1 MSGFI
6 EDLYYGNIEAQEL
19 SSEIGGT
26 LKKKLNTLAKSEEE
40 LREKLSA
47 EEKKL
52 FEKYTNSCN
61 EFLSICTADSF
72 ISGFRLGAKFTH
84 DVFVK

>member
-6 EDLYYGNIEAQEL
+6 EDFYYGNIEAQEL
-19 SSEIGGT
+19 SSELGGT

-47 EEKKL
+47 EEKKI

>member
-19 SSEIGGT
+19 SSELGGT

-40 LREKLSA
+40 LRKKLSA

-61 EFLSICTADSF
+61 EFLSMCTADSF

>member
-1 MSGFI
+1 MRSFI
-6 EDLYYGNIEAQEL
+6 EEFYYGNIEAQEL
-19 SSEIGGT
+19 SSELGGT
-26 LKKKLNTLAKSEEE
+26 LKKKLNALTKSEEE
-40 LREKLSA
+40 LTEKLSA

-52 FEKYTNSCN
+52 FDRYTNSCN
-61 EFLSICTADSF
+61 EFLSMSTADSF

>member
-19 SSEIGGT
+19 SSELGST

-61 EFLSICTADSF
+61 EFLSMCTADSF

>member
-6 EDLYYGNIEAQEL
+6 EDLYYGNIEEQEL
-19 SSEIGGT
+19 ISELGGT

-61 EFLSICTADSF
+61 EFLSMCTADSF

>member
-6 EDLYYGNIEAQEL
+6 EDFYYGNIEAQEL
-19 SSEIGGT
+19 SSELGST

>member
-19 SSEIGGT
+19 SPELGGT

-52 FEKYTNSCN
+52 FEKYSNSCN
-61 EFLSICTADSF
+61 EFLSMCTADSF

>member
-19 SSEIGGT
+19 SSELGGT
-26 LKKKLNTLAKSEEE
+26 LKKKLKTLAKSEEE
-40 LREKLSA
+40 LMEKLSA

-52 FEKYTNSCN
+52 FEKYSNSCN
-61 EFLSICTADSF
+61 EFLSMCTADSF

>member
-19 SSEIGGT
+19 SSELGGT

-52 FEKYTNSCN
+52 FEKYTNSCK
-61 EFLSICTADSF
+61 EFLSMCTADSF

>member
-1 MSGFI
+1 MKSFI
-6 EDLYYGNIEAQEL
+6 EEFYYGNIDPQEI
-19 SSEIGGT
+19 SSEFST
-26 LKKKLNTLAKSEEE
+26 SLKKKLNSLVKSEDEFK
-40 LREKLSA
+40 EKLSE

-52 FEKYTNSCN
+52 FQDYTNSYN
-61 EFLSICTADSF
+61 EFLSMSIADSF

>member
-6 EDLYYGNIEAQEL
+6 EDFYYGNIEAQEL
-19 SSEIGGT
+19 SSELGST
-26 LKKKLNTLAKSEEE
+26 LKKKLKTLAKSEEE
-40 LREKLSA
+40 FREKLSA

-61 EFLSICTADSF
+61 EFLSMCTADSF

-84 DVFVK
+84 DVFIK

>member
-19 SSEIGGT
+19 SPELGGT

-61 EFLSICTADSF
+61 EFLSMCTADSF

>member
-19 SSEIGGT
+19 SSELGST

-61 EFLSICTADSF
+61 EFLSMCTADGF

>member
-1 MSGFI
+1 MENI
-6 EDLYYGNIEAQEL
+6 NLDLYYGNIEAQEL
-19 SSEIGGT
+19 STELGGT

-61 EFLSICTADSF
+61 EFLSMCTADSF

>member
-19 SSEIGGT
+19 SSELGGT

-61 EFLSICTADSF
+61 EFLSMCTADSF

-84 DVFVK
+84 DVFIK

>member
-6 EDLYYGNIEAQEL
+6 EDFYYGNIEAQEL

>member
-1 MSGFI
+1 MSGFV

-19 SSEIGGT
+19 SSELGGT

-61 EFLSICTADSF
+61 EFLSMCTADSF

>member
-19 SSEIGGT
+19 SLELGGT
-26 LKKKLNTLAKSEEE
+26 LKKKLKTLAKSEEE
-40 LREKLSA
+40 LTEKLSA

-52 FEKYTNSCN
+52 FEKYSNSCN
-61 EFLSICTADSF
+61 EFMSICTADSF

>member
-6 EDLYYGNIEAQEL
+6 EDFYYGNIEAQEL
-19 SSEIGGT
+19 SSELGGT

-40 LREKLSA
+40 LREKLSS

-52 FEKYTNSCN
+52 FEKYTNSCI
-61 EFLSICTADSF
+61 EFLSMCTADSF

>member
-6 EDLYYGNIEAQEL
+6 EDFYYGNIEAQEL
-19 SSEIGGT
+19 SSELGGT

-61 EFLSICTADSF
+61 EFMSICTADSF

>member
-19 SSEIGGT
+19 SSELGST
-26 LKKKLNTLAKSEEE
+26 LKKKLKTLAKSEEE
-40 LREKLSA
+40 FREKLSA

-61 EFLSICTADSF
+61 EFLSMCTADSF

-84 DVFVK
+84 DVFIK

>member
-19 SSEIGGT
+19 SSELGGT

-52 FEKYTNSCN
+52 FEKYSNSCN
-61 EFLSICTADSF
+61 EFLSMCTADSF

>member
-6 EDLYYGNIEAQEL
+6 EDFYYGNIEAQEL
-19 SSEIGGT
+19 SSELGST

-61 EFLSICTADSF
+61 EFLSMCTADSF

-84 DVFVK
+84 DVFIK

>member
-19 SSEIGGT
+19 SSELGGT

>member
-6 EDLYYGNIEAQEL
+6 EDFYYGNIEAQEL
-19 SSEIGGT
+19 SSELGGT

-40 LREKLSA
+40 LREKLSS

>member
-19 SSEIGGT
+19 STELGGT

-61 EFLSICTADSF
+61 EFLSMCTADSF

>member
-19 SSEIGGT
+19 SSELGGT

-40 LREKLSA
+40 LREKLSS

-61 EFLSICTADSF
+61 EFLSMCTADSF

>member
-19 SSEIGGT
+19 SSELGST
-26 LKKKLNTLAKSEEE
+26 LKKKLKTLAKSEEE
-40 LREKLSA
+40 FREKLSA

-61 EFLSICTADSF
+61 EFLSMCTADSF